1 MESDTLTLTAPQ
13 QQLPADAGC
22 NPPQVVCAANE
33 ARFTAAHYSEPLTT
47 FTVGWRDPENLGA
60 LLDFVAPPVPA
71 GRRFEFKRADNAQA
85 FYSETDDVRSIGAP
99 FKRVEYTGDS
109 VLGKTLNKGLTIRV
123 DHDEAI
129 GDDWQERYVQLLLQR
144 LLRNEVRRAIGA
156 ITASATVT
164 NVVWPANGT
173 VANPDADVRTALVNA
188 ANSSG
193 VWPNRVLFGEVAW
206 SLRGNCYDAQDN
218 SGARRAGGLTPDL
231 LAMKLFLD
239 GLRVAAVRYQ
249 TSPTAKTAAVGS
261 NVYCFY
267 AEPLP
272 GKDEPA
278 NLKRFLTPTD
288 SGGPFRVYLEE
299 HAKYTDISVEHYST
313 VIVTSQLGLNALA
326 ITTS

>member
-13 QQLPADAGC
+13 SLPADNGC

-33 ARFTAAHYSEPLTT
+33 ARFTAAHYSEPLTA
-47 FTVGWRDPENLGA
+47 FTVGWRDPENLAA

-85 FYSETDDVRSIGAP
+85 FYSETDDVRAIGAP

-109 VLGKTLNKGLTIRV
+109 ILGKTLNKGLTIRV

-144 LLRNEVRRAIGA
+144 LLRNEVRRALGA
-156 ITASATVT
+156 VDAAATVT
-164 NVVWPANGT
+164 NVVWPDTGT
-173 VANPDADVRTALVNA
+173 VANPDADVRNMLVAA
-188 ANSSG
+188 ANASG
-193 VWPNRVLFGEVAW
+193 VRPNRVLFGEVAW
-206 SLRGNCYDAQDN
+206 GLRANCYDAQDT
-218 SGARRAGGLTPDL
+218 SGSRRAGGLTPDE
-231 LAMKLFLD
+231 LAVKLFVD
-239 GLRVAAVRYQ
+239 GLRIAAVRYQ
-249 TSPTAKTAAVGS
+249 SSATAKTAAVGS
-261 NVYCFY
+261 RVYGFY
-267 AEPLP
+267 TEPLA

-313 VIVTSQLGLNALA
+313 VIVTSQLGLSALA
-326 ITTS
+326 VTVS

>member
-1 MESDTLTLTAPQ
+1 METDTLPLPAPQ
-13 QQLPADAGC
+13 LLPADSGH
-22 NPPQVVCAANE
+22 NPHQQVCAANE
-33 ARFTAAHYSEPLTT
+33 ARFTAAHYSEPLTA
-47 FTVGWRDPENLGA
+47 FTVGWRDPENLAA

-85 FYSETDDVRSIGAP
+85 FYSEADDVRSIGAP

-123 DHDEAI
+123 DHDEAL

-144 LLRNEVRRAIGA
+144 LLRNEVRRALGA
-156 ITASATVT
+156 IDASATVT
-164 NVVWPANGT
+164 NVTWPATGT
-173 VANPDADVRTALVNA
+173 VANPDADVRTMLVNA
-188 ANSSG
+188 ANASG
-193 VWPNRVLFGEVAW
+193 VWPNRVLFGEIAW
-206 SLRGNCYDAQDN
+206 GVRANCYDAQDN
-218 SGARRAGGLTPDL
+218 SGARRAGGLTPDQ
-231 LAMKLFLD
+231 LAVKLFVD

-249 TSPTAKTAAVGS
+249 SSSTAKTAAVGS
-261 NVYCFY
+261 RVYGFY

-278 NLKRFLTPTD
+278 NLKRFYTPTD

-313 VIVTSQLGLNALA
+313 VIVTSQLGLSALA
-326 ITTS
+326 VSAS